1 MTDPAA
7 AGPWIAARGLGFAY
21 GARPVL
27 EEIDLD
33 LRPGRH
39 YIIAGP
45 NGAGKSTLLDLL
57 ANLKRPA
64 AGSLSVMGR
73 PIGDYGP
80 GSLARTLALA
90 PQEFRLDFSF
100 TVREVVAMGRRPF
113 LGRWGVM
120 GENDHRVV
128 DEALAGL
135 HLEPLA
141 GRTVTALSGG
151 ERRRC
156 VVARALAQ
164 TTPIVLLDEPAAGLD
179 VGQAMSLMSVARGL
193 AESGK
198 LVVTVGHDLNLAAM
212 FGHEIIF
219 LQDGRLVAGG
229 PVEDVFTGENLSRI
243 YGTPARVRRDDFSGA
258 LAVSFRERDLPA

>member
-1 MTDPAA
+1 MNDFPFGSDT
-7 AGPWIAARGLGFAY
+7 PWIAAKGLGFAY
-21 GARPVL
+21 GARNVL
-27 EEIDLD
+27 EGVDLD

-39 YIIAGP
+39 YIVAGP

-64 AGSLSVMGR
+64 GGTLSIMGR
-73 PIGDYGP
+73 PVGAYEP
-80 GSLARTLALA
+80 GGLARTLALA
-90 PQEFRLDFSF
+90 PQEYRLDFSF

-120 GENDHRVV
+120 DEEDHRIV
-128 DEALAGL
+128 DAALADLRLG
-135 HLEPLA
+135 ELA

-164 TTPIVLLDEPAAGLD
+164 TTPVVLLDEPAAGLD
-179 VGQAMSLMSVARGL
+179 IAQAMSLMAVAREL
-193 AESGK
+193 AERGR

-219 LQDGRLVAGG
+219 LRDGRLVAQG
-229 PVEDVFTGENLSRI
+229 PVGDVFTGENISTI
-243 YGTPARVRRDDFSGA
+243 YDTPARVRRDDFSGA
-258 LAVSFRERDLPA
+258 LSVSFRVHTL